1 MIPGIAQVDNGC
13 RSDSPSQDLFCE
25 GDFDFMQG
33 AAELARTSAPVLA
46 GDDVAQSP
54 VYQSSELTA
63 VGTLRPPARRQT
75 VEVSERRT
83 TQ

>member
-13 RSDSPSQDLFCE
+13 RSDCPSQDLFCE

-54 VYQSSELTA
+54 VY
-63 VGTLRPPARRQT
+63 
-75 VEVSERRT
+75 
-83 TQ
+83 